1 MESLFL
7 SPSLLTVPKPTCAR
21 CKQPVERMEV
31 SRDACTMRD
40 VFHIECHGRREKFE
54 VNAEFLAAP
63 GRLGMVEVFGDEPAA
78 LPSTQLAVTGAA
90 GSERG
95 TSSDG

>member
-1 MESLFL
+1 MDSLFL
-7 SPSLLTVPKPTCAR
+7 SPILLTVPKPTCAR
-21 CKQPVERMEV
+21 CKQLVERMEV
-31 SRDACTMRD
+31 SRDARTMRE
-40 VFHIECHGRREKFE
+40 VFYIECHGRSETFE

-78 LPSTQLAVTGAA
+78 LPSAQLAITGAA

-95 TSSDG
+95 E